1 MSRALLIK
9 ILSIVLTCIGIL
21 FVGNIFEIF
30 GVHISIVPYM
40 GLIVM
45 LGLVLS
51 FLIYPAKS
59 DMVREKLPWY
69 DILLILCSILGPGY
83 IAFFPSR
90 WAPLIIKGATLLEGV
105 LSLLT
110 VIAIIEATRR
120 MVNTSMAIITAF
132 FVVHLL
138 FGAYFPGFLR
148 TQAFSI
154 ERIATVFYL
163 RTTGVFG
170 TPVMIATTVFV
181 SLMIF
186 SAFLVKSN
194 AGRFIFDFAF
204 SLTGGWKGGP
214 AKASIIGSTIMG
226 TVVGA
231 ATAIIVTLGTIT
243 IPLMKRTGYSSEY
256 AGAVMAVAANGSQ
269 ICPPVMGIVAFI
281 MAEVLGVSYWTIVV
295 CAILPALLYYIVLFL
310 QVHYRACKDGLTGL
324 PRKELPSLK
333 EILRWGWYFLVP
345 VPALIYFIAI
355 LALPVQHAGL
365 YTAVVTLFIIILDR
379 LKSNKW
385 RVKVQLTQVKES
397 IAWLFDCFASAAQ
410 GLLVPLIG
418 CAAAGI
424 IIGSLYASGLGFR
437 LSMILLGIAGEN
449 LLLLLI
455 LSACVSYVLGMGMT
469 SVPCYLILAIL
480 ISPALVDMGID
491 PIAAHFFMFYFGIM
505 SFITPPVAIAVF
517 VSSGIAGGDPV
528 RTGLA
533 AMKLAIT
540 SYIVPFLFVY
550 DSTLLM
556 KGSLDA
562 IILHYLVYLI
572 GFVAVASALEGYFA
586 KVTTA
591 LERLLLFAGG
601 ALMLYPNFTLWQ
613 FKVIGLIILAF
624 VWITNIKAAKIA
636 KITSQQLG

>member
-1 MSRALLIK
+1 MNRALIIK
-9 ILSIVLTCIGIL
+9 AVSIILMFVGIL
-21 FVGNIFEIF
+21 FVGNIFELF
-30 GVHISIVPYM
+30 GVYISIVPYM
-40 GLIVM
+40 GFIVM

-51 FLIYPAKS
+51 FLIFPAKK

-69 DILLILCSILGPGY
+69 DILLILCSIAGPGY
-83 IAFFPSR
+83 IAFFSAR
-90 WAPLIIKGATLLEGV
+90 WTPLIIKGATLLEGI

-170 TPVMIATTVFV
+170 TPVLIATTVFV
-181 SLMIF
+181 SLMLF

-194 AGRFIFDFAF
+194 AGRFILDFAF

-243 IPLMKRTGYSSEY
+243 IPLMKRTGYSSEFS
-256 AGAVMAVAANGSQ
+256 GAVMAVAANGSQ
-269 ICPPVMGIVAFI
+269 IAPPVMGIVAFI
-281 MAEVLGVSYWTIVV
+281 MAEVLGVSYWAIVV
-295 CAILPALLYYIVLFL
+295 AAVLPALLYYIVLFL
-310 QVHYRACKDGLTGL
+310 QVHYRACKLGLTGL
-324 PRKELPSLK
+324 PRTELPSLK

-345 VPALIYFIAI
+345 VPILIYFIAI
-355 LALPVQHAGL
+355 LSLPVQHAGL
-365 YTAVVTLFIIILDR
+365 YTAVVTLFIILIDK

-385 RVKVQLTQVKES
+385 QLKLQLEQLKGS
-397 IAWLFDCFASAAQ
+397 IVWLFDCFETATQ

-449 LLLLLI
+449 VLLLLI
-455 LSACVSYVLGMGMT
+455 LSAVVSYVLGMGMT
-469 SVPCYLILAIL
+469 SVPCYLVLAIL
-480 ISPALVDMGID
+480 VSPALVDMGIN

-517 VSSGIAGGDPV
+517 VASGIAGGDPI
-528 RTGLA
+528 RTGLS

-540 SYIVPFLFVY
+540 SYIVPFLFIY

-556 KGSLDA
+556 QGSVSA
-562 IILHYLVYLI
+562 IVLHYLAYVI
-572 GFVAVASALEGYFA
+572 GFIAIASALEGYIA
-586 KVTTA
+586 KNTTGI
-591 LERLLLFAGG
+591 ERLLLLVGG
-601 ALMLYPNFTLWQ
+601 AFMLFPNFTFWQ
-613 FKVIGLIILAF
+613 VKVVGLIILAL
-624 VWITNIKAAKIA
+624 VWIMHMKSVKIG
-636 KITSQQLG
+636 KISPLQAG